1 MLNGIPSSPGVY
13 MGAAVVEYSK
23 VDINYNEVINDSE
36 IEANISKF
44 ISASRELSDDYTA
57 IISELDKTQPNIATI
72 LESNL
77 MLINDDILNKDI
89 INYIKK
95 GFSAESAITLFYDQQ
110 RNFLL
115 STKDS
120 ILRERAFEIDNIK
133 DRLLDIIWGRK
144 GLFQVSKGD
153 ILVVRN
159 ITPSELIH
167 YQSMGIAGLITEVGG
182 LTSHCSIL
190 ARSYEIPAV
199 IGVKDACSK
208 IKTGDTIIING
219 YAGVVIVNPNVEAT
233 SHYNL
238 KKIIE
243 KEHQDR
249 LGQIRNLPS
258 ETKDGRYI
266 KIMSNVD
273 TVRDIDNTVKTKSDG
288 VGLVR
293 TESLILG
300 LNTFP
305 DEESQYVSYSQFAD
319 RAFPHAI
326 TFRAFDIGSDKFT
339 SETNF
344 HEDNPALGVRG
355 IRFLLGREDV
365 FKTQIRAILRA
376 SANKNVRFMLPMII
390 NLPEL
395 KATLDLIEIC
405 KNELKAEGQMFDSR
419 MPVGIMIETPAAAII
434 SDILAKN
441 CDFFSIGTNDL
452 TQYVLASDRNNE
464 HLSDSYDT
472 LHPAVLR
479 LIKITIDNAEDA
491 GIDLSICG
499 EIAGRFEATKLL
511 VGMGVKSLSV
521 SPSIQLN
528 LKKNLRSMS
537 YKNAKTFAKNVLKC
551 ETPEEVRQL
560 ISANHP

>member
-23 VDINYNEVINDSE
+23 VEINYNEVIKDSE
-36 IEANISKF
+36 IEANINKF

-77 MLINDDILNKDI
+77 MLINDDILKKDI
-89 INYIKK
+89 ISYIEK
-95 GFSAESAITLFYDQQ
+95 GYSAESAITLFYDQQ

-120 ILRERAFEIDNIK
+120 ILRERAYEIDNIK
-133 DRLLDIIWGRK
+133 DRMLDIIWGRK
-144 GLFQVSKGD
+144 EFFQVKKGD

-219 YAGVVIVNPNVEAT
+219 YAGVVILNPNNEAT

-273 TVRDIDNTVKTKSDG
+273 TVRDIDNTVKMKSDG

-305 DEESQYVSYSQFAD
+305 DEEYQYAFYSQFAD

-344 HEDNPALGVRG
+344 REENPALGVRG

-376 SANKNVRFMLPMII
+376 SANKNVKFMLPMII

-395 KATLDLIEIC
+395 KATLDLIEEC
-405 KNELKAEGQMFDSR
+405 KKELKAEGQMFDNR
-419 MPVGIMIETPAAAII
+419 MPVGIMIETPAAAVI
-434 SDILAKN
+434 SDVLAKYCN
-441 CDFFSIGTNDL
+441 FFSIGTNDL

-464 HLSDSYDT
+464 HLSSSYDT
-472 LHPAVLR
+472 FHPAVLR
-479 LIKITIDNAEDA
+479 LMKMTIDSAENA

-499 EIAGRFEATKLL
+499 EIAGRFDATKLL
-511 VGMGVKSLSV
+511 IGMGVKELSV
-521 SPSIQLN
+521 SPSIQLQ
-528 LKKNLRSMS
+528 LKKNLRGMN
-537 YKNAKTFAKNVLKC
+537 YKSAKTFAKNVLKC
-551 ETPEEVRQL
+551 ETPEEVREL
-560 ISANHP
+560 ISSNNH

>member
-1 MLNGIPSSPGVY
+1 
-13 MGAAVVEYSK
+13 
-23 VDINYNEVINDSE
+23 
-36 IEANISKF
+36 
-44 ISASRELSDDYTA
+44 
-57 IISELDKTQPNIATI
+57 
-72 LESNL
+72 
-77 MLINDDILNKDI
+77 
-89 INYIKK
+89 
-95 GFSAESAITLFYDQQ
+95 
-110 RNFLL
+110 
-115 STKDS
+115 
-120 ILRERAFEIDNIK
+120 
-133 DRLLDIIWGRK
+133 
-144 GLFQVSKGD
+144 
-153 ILVVRN
+153 
-159 ITPSELIH
+159 
-167 YQSMGIAGLITEVGG
+167 MGIAGLITEVGG

-219 YAGVVIVNPNVEAT
+219 YAGVVIVNPNNEAT

-273 TVRDIDNTVKTKSDG
+273 TVRDIDNTVKMKSDG

-305 DEESQYVSYSQFAD
+305 DEEYQYAFYSQFAD
-319 RAFPHAI
+319 RAFPHTI

-344 HEDNPALGVRG
+344 REENPALGVRG

-376 SANKNVRFMLPMII
+376 SANKNVKFMLPMII

-395 KATLDLIEIC
+395 KATLDLIEEC
-405 KNELKAEGQMFDSR
+405 KKELKAEGQMFDNR
-419 MPVGIMIETPAAAII
+419 MPVGIMIETPAAAVI
-434 SDILAKN
+434 SDVLAKYCN
-441 CDFFSIGTNDL
+441 FFSIGTNDL

-464 HLSDSYDT
+464 HLSSSYDT
-472 LHPAVLR
+472 FHPAVLR
-479 LIKITIDNAEDA
+479 LMKMTIDSAENA

-499 EIAGRFEATKLL
+499 EIAGRFDATKLL
-511 VGMGVKSLSV
+511 IGMGVKELSV
-521 SPSIQLN
+521 SPSIQLQ
-528 LKKNLRSMS
+528 LKKNLRGMN
-537 YKNAKTFAKNVLKC
+537 YKSAKTFAKNVLKC
-551 ETPEEVRQL
+551 ETPEEVREL
-560 ISANHP
+560 ISSNNH